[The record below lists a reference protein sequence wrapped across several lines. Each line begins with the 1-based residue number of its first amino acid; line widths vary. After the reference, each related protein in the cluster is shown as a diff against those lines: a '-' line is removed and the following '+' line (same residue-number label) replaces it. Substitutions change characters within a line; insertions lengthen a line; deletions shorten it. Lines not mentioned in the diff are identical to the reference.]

1 LAPVIQADEHRPY
14 GLPNFNELIKNRNS
28 IKFVIPA
35 KAGIQLFQDIL
46 DPGFRRGDASRDFLR
61 DHQF

>member
-1 LAPVIQADEHRPY
+1 MDSLVHFFSPFDQLAKSQNP
-14 GLPNFNELIKNRNS
+14 

-46 DPGFRRGDASRDFLR
+46 DPGLRRGDDPMELL
-61 DHQF
+61 